1 MAGILIPLITEF
13 KDTGIKQA
21 LREFRKLETTA
32 EKAQF
37 AIKKAA
43 VPAAAALGAVVA
55 AIGASVKAA
64 IEDEAAQAN
73 LARQLKVSTGATDAQ
88 VASVE
93 KYIASLGRSVAINDS
108 EARPALQALVTATKD
123 VTEAQDLLS
132 VAVDVSAAT
141 GSNLQSVTE
150 ALAMAYV
157 GNTRGL
163 KALSPEV
170 MKLIKDG
177 GTFADVLAVLK
188 GNFGGAGEAAA
199 NTAAGGLKKLGI
211 AFAETQE
218 SIGAAFLPVLEELL
232 PYLQAFASWAESNPG
247 VFLAIIAIIGA
258 LALAVLAV
266 NVQLA
271 IQAALLAANPFTY
284 IVLGIVAAIAVFVI
298 LYKKVEFFQKVVK
311 TVVKAVVKYFETVIN
326 IWIKVINALI
336 RGYNLIP
343 FLDNLKELKAVD
355 FSKTTDSAKGLGEV
369 LGVSAERAKELS
381 NQYKELRGEALA
393 PLTAEL
399 RKTATATES
408 VDTAWKIL
416 TGNLSET
423 VALDDAAEKVAELK
437 GLAEKAFA
445 TGAASDIVKY
455 NKGALDV
462 ANAMEIIAGTLSDID
477 SREFLLRFKTQGA
490 EQALALAAW
499 LQGGGELK
507 GLSTFDLL
515 TQSGIPGRASGGPI
529 AGGGMPY
536 LVGERGPEL
545 FTPSSSGTITPNN
558 ALGGNNITINVQGAD
573 PQAVVRALQ
582 DYNRTAGPIPV
593 NTRAN

>member
-1 MAGILIPLITEF
+1 MAGITIPLITEF
-13 KDTGIKQA
+13 KDVGIKQA
-21 LREFRKLETTA
+21 LREFRKLETA
-32 EKAQF
+32 GEKAQF

-55 AIGASVKAA
+55 VIGASVKAA
-64 IEDEAAQAN
+64 VEDEAAQAN

-88 VASVE
+88 VKSVE

-188 GNFGGAGEAAA
+188 SNFGGAGEAAA

-211 AFAETQE
+211 AFAETKE
-218 SIGAAFLPVLEELL
+218 SIGAAFLPVLEALL

-258 LALAVLAV
+258 LALAIIAV

-284 IVLGIVAAIAVFVI
+284 VILGVVALIAAIVALDKKFKFIGPTLKFLVKSAKDTFGLLLNMVI
-298 LYKKVEFFQKVVK
+298 RVVNG
-311 TVVKAVVKYFETVIN
+311 F
-326 IWIKVINALI
+326 I
-336 RGYNLIP
+336 RAYNLLP
-343 FLDNLKELKAVD
+343 FVDNIQTIAHVNFNQTAE
-355 FSKTTDSAKGLGEV
+355 SAKKLGDTMT
-369 LGVSAERAKELS
+369 VSGARAIELS
-381 NQYKELRGEALA
+381 NQYKELRGEAVG
-393 PLTAEL
+393 PLVTAL
-399 RKTATATES
+399 DKVKVATEN

-423 VALDDAAEKVAELK
+423 VALDDAKIKVKELEV
-437 GLAEKAFA
+437 AAAKAFA
-445 TGAASDIVKY
+445 TGSAADIIKY
-455 NKGALDV
+455 NKAAADV
-462 ANAMEIIAGTLSDID
+462 ATALSTIASRFGDINSKEI
-477 SREFLLRFKTQGA
+477 LLRFKTSGP
-490 EQALALAAW
+490 QAALDLAAW
-499 LQGGGELK
+499 IAGGAELN
-507 GLSTFDLL
+507 GISTFDLL
-515 TQSGIPGRASGGPI
+515 TQSGVPGMASGGPVM
-529 AGGGMPY
+529 GGSSYM
-536 LVGERGPEL
+536 VGERGPEL
-545 FTPSSSGTITPNN
+545 FTPKSSGTITPNS
-558 ALGGNNITINVQGAD
+558 ALGGSNITINVQGAD
-573 PQAVVRALQ
+573 PQAVVKALQ

>member
-55 AIGASVKAA
+55 VIGASVKAA
-64 IEDEAAQAN
+64 VEDAAEQAN
-73 LARQLKVSTGATDAQ
+73 LARQIKASTNATDEQ

-93 KYIASLGRSVAINDS
+93 KYISSLGQSVAISDG
-108 EARPALQALVTATKD
+108 EARPALANLLTATKN
-123 VTEAQDLLS
+123 VASAQELLN
-132 VAVDVSAAT
+132 VAIDVSAAT
-141 GSNLQSVTE
+141 GTDLASVSE
-150 ALAMAYV
+150 ALAKGYA
-157 GNTRGL
+157 GNTKGL
-163 KALSPEV
+163 KALSPELF
-170 MKLIKDG
+170 KLIKDG
-177 GTFADVLAVLK
+177 ASFSDVLTTLQT
-188 GNFGGAGEAAA
+188 NFGGAGEAAA

-211 AFAETQE
+211 AFNETKE
-218 SIGAAFLPVLEELL
+218 SIGAAFLPVLEALL
-232 PYLQAFASWAESNPG
+232 PFLQAFASWAESNPG

-258 LALAVLAV
+258 LAIAILAV

-284 IVLGIVAAIAVFVI
+284 IVLGIVAAIAVFVV
-298 LYKKVEFFQKVVK
+298 LYKKVEFFGKIVK
-311 TVVKAVVKYFETVIN
+311 TVVKGAIKAFESFINFFISAIN
-326 IWIKVINALI
+326 ILI
-336 RGYNLIP
+336 RGYNAIP
-343 FLDNLKELKAVD
+343 FLGNLKEIGKVD
-355 FSKTTDSAKGLGEV
+355 FTKTADSAKGLGEV
-369 LGVSAERAKELS
+369 LGVSAERARELS

-437 GLAEKAFA
+437 SLAEKAFA

-462 ANAMEIIAGTLSDID
+462 ANAMSTIAGTLSDID
-477 SREFLLRFKTQGA
+477 SKEFLLRFKTQGA

-499 LQGGGELK
+499 LQGGGELR
-507 GLSTFDLL
+507 GLGTFDLL
-515 TQSGIPGRASGGPI
+515 TQAGIPGRAAGGPVM
-529 AGGGMPY
+529 GGSSY
-536 LVGERGPEL
+536 IVGERGPEL
-545 FTPSSSGTITPNN
+545 FTPKGSGMITPNN
-558 ALGGNNITINVQGAD
+558 ALGNNITVNVQGAD
-573 PQAVVRALQ
+573 PNAVVRALQ

-593 NTRAN
+593 NTRGN